1 MKTHFP
7 GIFAVVALGLAP
19 SLAWAHS
26 LGDDGHDHVTPA
38 TGPGFDTPLLRLLA
52 ASTLPAASET
62 PSATSAG
69 STLAN
74 RMALIFGPFAP
85 RVRTRSDET
94 FLYVESDAMP
104 DHEMMVGITAWQQQ
118 VPLPQPYTGANAWR
132 IPLHPVVAKKPLSA
146 KSHFFRGAIALAA
159 NGVPIFNPIKND
171 GVTDTFLAGE
181 LDRFGGHCG
190 RADDYHYHI
199 APTHLQSIV
208 GTGKPVAYALDGYPI
223 HGFTEPDGATPTGL
237 DAFNGHTTPALGY
250 HYHATRTYPY
260 LNGGFHGEV
269 SEVGGQVD
277 PQPDPVGIRPALPP
291 WRGARITGF
300 TNEAGRRFSLEVTV
314 GSAVHHVNYA
324 LATNGSVDFE
334 FVGPERQI
342 RKESYTA
349 RSPGERRRPRRDSGV
364 GGPDRGGPSEDP
376 RDGNRPRRGPGG
388 GRPDGVE
395 ARPPGGQ
402 EPQGDRPAPFVL
414 AARRSG
420 QLVLKSPAVSEG
432 QELPSEFTGEGA
444 GVTPPL
450 SWTGAPAGT
459 RSFAVVIDHLA
470 KGPEMKCYW
479 TLWNIPATATGLA
492 KAVQGVGTTG
502 ATWKRGES
510 YVPPHSAGGGPKT
523 YTLHLYALSEAP
535 RFDRPADEVTR
546 EMLLRA
552 IRETVL
558 DSAELNVVYT
568 PKGGGLQ
575 RPPRR
580 DGPP

>member
-1 MKTHFP
+1 MKTP
-7 GIFAVVALGLAP
+7 LPCLLAAVALVLAP
-19 SLAWAHS
+19 SLASAHS
-26 LGDDGHDHVTPA
+26 LGDDGHDHGPPLA
-38 TGPGFDTPLLRLLA
+38 RPGFDTPLLRLLA
-52 ASTLPAASET
+52 ATTLPPGSGTASMSAAEV
-62 PSATSAG
+62 
-69 STLAN
+69 TLAN
-74 RMALIFGPFAP
+74 RMASICGPFAP
-85 RVRTRSDET
+85 RVRTRSDGT

-104 DHEMMVGITAWQQQ
+104 DHSMMVGITAWQQQ
-118 VPLPQPYTGANAWR
+118 VPLPQPYTGGNAWR
-132 IPLHPVVAKKPLSA
+132 IPLHPVVAKHPLSA

-208 GTGKPVAYALDGYPI
+208 GDGKPVAYALDGYAI
-223 HGFTEPDGATPTGL
+223 HGFTEPDGSTPTGL

-250 HYHATRTYPY
+250 HYHATKTYPY

-300 TNEAGRRFSLEVTV
+300 TNESGRRFSLEVTV

-324 LATNGSVDFE
+324 LSTAGSVDFE
-334 FVGPERQI
+334 FIGPDGQV
-342 RKESYTA
+342 RKESYA
-349 RSPGERRRPRRDSGV
+349 PRGPGDRRRPRPDEGPRGPG
-364 GGPDRGGPSEDP
+364 GGPGGED
-376 RDGNRPRRGPGG
+376 RPRRGPGG
-388 GRPDGVE
+388 GRPEGVQAEPRGGRE
-395 ARPPGGQ
+395 AQASRT
-402 EPQGDRPAPFVL
+402 APFVL
-414 AARRSG
+414 AARKTG
-420 QLVLKSPAVSEG
+420 QLVLTSPAVSEG

-450 SWTGAPAGT
+450 SWTGAPSGT
-459 RSFAVVIDHLA
+459 RSFAVVMDHLA

-479 TLWNIPATATGLA
+479 TLWNIPATATGIA
-492 KAVQGVGTTG
+492 KAVQGVGTSG

-523 YTLHLYALSEAP
+523 YTVHLYALSAAP

-546 EMLLRA
+546 EMLLQA

-568 PKGGGLQ
+568 PKGGNTQ
-575 RPPRR
+575 RPP
-580 DGPP
+580 PPRGEP